1 MKLPRQRNDEQRAIE
16 RARAAGPL
24 DSGETR
30 AIMIGAVVLTIFLYF
45 IKLILLPFVL
55 AGIVAYILTPVL
67 DWAAKRTGLPRVL
80 LAVALF
86 LLLFGLTVL
95 VLVFAGQRLLV
106 EGRGIAA
113 DLQSI
118 IENFTRQAIGDQPVS
133 VFGSTVNA
141 HDIAQGALNRLR
153 DWAGQSDQL
162 GMLTEYSLA
171 FVMGAFLTVVLLFY
185 FLVSGRQ
192 VARGIFWIVPPHRR
206 PLVAR
211 IWTRLDP
218 VLLRY
223 FIGVL
228 AVVVYATIAA
238 YVGLG
243 VILGINHAVFL
254 ALLTGILEIVP
265 VIGPTSAAILAGLV
279 SLRTATG
286 IINIFEYA
294 AYATLLRL
302 SIDQIVGPVVLGR
315 AAHVHPVLII
325 FCFLA
330 GGVVLGI
337 PGRYPRRSGCA
348 GGQEHA
354 CNRLRRHAQIAN
366 ERPPRGLAK
375 LAEIR
380 LYCARP
386 PATISRA
393 GSLFRARRGDPLDG
407 GVRFRTTKVA
417 RAVQPSVAG

>member
-1 MKLPRQRNDEQRAIE
+1 MKLPSQRSDEQRAI
-16 RARAAGPL
+16 GPL

-30 AIMIGAVVLTIFLYF
+30 AIMIGALVLTIFLYF

-67 DWAAKRTGLPRVL
+67 DWAAKRSGLPRLL
-80 LAVALF
+80 LAVVLF
-86 LLLFGLTVL
+86 LLLFGLFAL
-95 VLVFAGQRLLV
+95 VVVFAGQRLV
-106 EGRGIAA
+106 AEGRGIAG
-113 DLQSI
+113 DLQGI
-118 IENFTRQAIGDQPVS
+118 IENFTRQAIGDQPITL
-133 VFGSTVNA
+133 FGAAVNA

-153 DWAGQSDQL
+153 DWAGQTDQI
-162 GMLTEYSLA
+162 GALTEYSLA
-171 FVMGAFLTVVLLFY
+171 FVMGAFLTIVLLFY
-185 FLVSGRQ
+185 FLVSGHQ

-223 FIGVL
+223 FIGVI

-254 ALLTGILEIVP
+254 ALLTGVLEIVP

-294 AYATLLRL
+294 AYAVLLRL
-302 SIDQIVGPVVLGR
+302 SIDQIVGPIVLGR
-315 AAHVHPVLII
+315 AAQVHPVLII

-330 GGVVLGI
+330 GGIVLGI
-337 PGRYPRRSGCA
+337 PGV
-348 GGQEHA
+348 
-354 CNRLRRHAQIAN
+354 I
-366 ERPPRGLAK
+366 LAVPVALVVK
-375 LAEIR
+375 STLATV
-380 LYCARP
+380 Y
-386 PATISRA
+386 
-393 GSLFRARRGDPLDG
+393 GDTP
-407 GVRFRTTKVA
+407 K
-417 RAVQPSVAG
+417 

>member
-1 MKLPRQRNDEQRAIE
+1 
-16 RARAAGPL
+16 
-24 DSGETR
+24 
-30 AIMIGAVVLTIFLYF
+30 
-45 IKLILLPFVL
+45 
-55 AGIVAYILTPVL
+55 LTPVL

-80 LAVALF
+80 LAVVLF
-86 LLLFGLTVL
+86 LLLFGVTAL
-95 VLVFAGQRLLV
+95 VLVFASQRLLV

-118 IENFTRQAIGDQPVS
+118 IENFTRQAIGDQPIS
-133 VFGSTVNA
+133 LFGSTVNA
-141 HDIAQGALNRLR
+141 HDIAEGALNRLR

-162 GMLTEYSLA
+162 GLLTEYSLA

-192 VARGIFWIVPPHRR
+192 VAHGIFWIVPPHRR

-337 PGRYPRRSGCA
+337 PGV
-348 GGQEHA
+348 
-354 CNRLRRHAQIAN
+354 I
-366 ERPPRGLAK
+366 LAVPVALVVK
-375 LAEIR
+375 STLATV
-380 LYCARP
+380 Y
-386 PATISRA
+386 
-393 GSLFRARRGDPLDG
+393 GDTP
-407 GVRFRTTKVA
+407 K
-417 RAVQPSVAG
+417 